1 MNYPLFNK
9 DSKLN
14 TLRNRL
20 HDRKILQDV
29 LVEKRYRSL
38 SYRPVVE

>member
-9 DSKLN
+9 DGKLN

-20 HDRKILQDV
+20 HERKILQDIPNE
-29 LVEKRYRSL
+29 EKIQKPL
-38 SYRPVVE
+38 L

>member
-9 DSKLN
+9 DGKLN

-20 HDRKILQDV
+20 HDGKILQDV
-29 LVEKRYRSL
+29 LSEEKIQKPQL
-38 SYRPVVE
+38 